1 MDNHYWHQLVPGPFS
16 QLLEQ
21 YGQTKLSCRKVPFG
35 NRLLT
40 TSNETLKMRL
50 FGKIYSL
57 ANMTWLVHLLLTVFL
72 YNDLMLG
79 RYNALAY
86 SCLTIIAQL

>member
-1 MDNHYWHQLVPGPFS
+1 MDNHYWHQLVPRPFS

-50 FGKIYSL
+50 FGKIYGL
-57 ANMTWLVHLLLTVFL
+57 ANVTRLVHLLLTVFL